1 MSSIRRLQIN
11 RQAAKTMRQ
20 NALKVKFRIQK
31 DGATLKKCF
40 ETGHG
45 RAVEKTETNNG
56 WGRFRPDLSI
66 LIKLI

>member
-1 MSSIRRLQIN
+1 
-11 RQAAKTMRQ
+11 MRQ